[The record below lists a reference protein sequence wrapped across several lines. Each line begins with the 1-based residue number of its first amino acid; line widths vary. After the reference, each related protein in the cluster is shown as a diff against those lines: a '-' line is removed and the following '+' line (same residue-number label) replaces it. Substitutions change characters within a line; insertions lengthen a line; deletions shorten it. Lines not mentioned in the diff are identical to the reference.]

1 MQAII
6 KIPVLWME
14 KLRLFLFPVSRKR
27 QSVWELKENLEPP
40 RAPPPDLAVSVLLP
54 IIASLRHGEDG
65 GRVNQ
70 WEQLP
75 KEK

>member
-1 MQAII
+1 MDGKAEIVPISRVQKKAIC
-6 KIPVLWME
+6 VGAQ
-14 KLRLFLFPVSRKR
+14 RKFGT
-27 QSVWELKENLEPP
+27 SEG
-40 RAPPPDLAVSVLLP
+40 PPPDLAVSVLLP

>member
-1 MQAII
+1 MDGKAEIVPISHVQKKAIC
-6 KIPVLWME
+6 VWAQ
-14 KLRLFLFPVSRKR
+14 RKCGT
-27 QSVWELKENLEPP
+27 SEGPP
-40 RAPPPDLAVSVLLP
+40 LSLDLAVSVLLP